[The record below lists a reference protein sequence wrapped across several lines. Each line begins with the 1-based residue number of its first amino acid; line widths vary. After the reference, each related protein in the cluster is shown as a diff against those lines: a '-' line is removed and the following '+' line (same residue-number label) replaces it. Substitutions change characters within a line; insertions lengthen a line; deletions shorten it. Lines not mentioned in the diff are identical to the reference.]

1 MLADCV
7 RVQSCIF
14 AGPQP
19 GFMMAEQVSR
29 WNALLTMETGS
40 FAYDI
45 GGSAGVAS
53 PGDLV
58 FCPAGVVFKRRALS
72 PVSFYHIQF
81 ELVAPAEGEHPPQ
94 LPKTCVTIRDTI
106 RLQSTFNY
114 LKKLQRSGLSD
125 TPEGRAARNRLVA
138 DVLLLCD
145 LEAMQT
151 DSQRRPSDPLME
163 QAMERIRR
171 EALSG
176 DVKLQD
182 IAERIGIHPSRLT
195 RRFRDIYGMTP
206 AAYVTKLRLDEAKRL
221 LVETNESLEE
231 IAWRCGYES
240 GSYFCRAFTDKV
252 GVNPSTYRRNHWI

>member
-1 MLADCV
+1 MLADSV

-45 GGSAGVAS
+45 DGCSGVAGA
-53 PGDLV
+53 GDLV

-81 ELVAPAEGEHPPQ
+81 ELVAPEDGCQ
-94 LPKTCVTIRDTI
+94 LPPLPETCVTIRDTI
-106 RLQSTFNY
+106 RLQSSLSY
-114 LKKLQRSGLSD
+114 IKKLQRSGLAD
-125 TPEGRAARNRLVA
+125 TPSGRAARDRLVA
-138 DVLLLCD
+138 DVLLLCE
-145 LEAMQT
+145 LESMQT
-151 DSQRRPSDPLME
+151 EAQRRPDDPLME
-163 QAMERIRR
+163 RAMEWIRR
-171 EALSG
+171 EALNGS
-176 DVKLQD
+176 VKLQD

-195 RRFRDIYGMTP
+195 RRFRAIYGTTP

-240 GSYFCRAFTDKV
+240 GSYFCRAFTEKV
-252 GVNPSTYRRNHWI
+252 GVNPSTFRHNHWI